1 MKKSLTII
9 GTQQIQNLK
18 NKAKANSVAK
28 GVMKAGEEREIERA
42 FEQEES
48 SSSDP
53 NCPQDL
59 LQRMMLLLDEHEG
72 LAEYHQQKALRY
84 SELLK
89 ELQSHESTTQVKK
102 E

>member
-1 MKKSLTII
+1 
-9 GTQQIQNLK
+9 
-18 NKAKANSVAK
+18 
-28 GVMKAGEEREIERA
+28 MKAGEEREIDRA

-48 SSSDP
+48 SSLDP

-59 LQRMMLLLDEHEG
+59 LQRLMLLLDEHEW